1 MDDLEAIDEFL
12 RVSLPHGRRHA
23 TPLNGTVHLHCT
35 DGEGE
40 WFIATDGTVERKHEK
55 GDVALRGSA
64 SDLLAALQG
73 RVDIDDLE
81 VFGDPAIARN
91 LIESLEPR

>member
-12 RVSLPHGRRHA
+12 AVSVPIDARLR
-23 TPLNGTVHLHCT
+23 GTVHLHCT

-40 WFIATDGTVERKHEK
+40 WFIDTDGTVERKHQK
-55 GDVALRGSA
+55 ADVALRGSA
-64 SDLLAALQG
+64 ADLLLALQG
-73 RVDIDDLE
+73 RVDISDLE

-91 LIESLEPR
+91 LIERLDLG

>member
-12 RVSLPHGRRHA
+12 AVSLPYGRRNA
-23 TPLNGTVHLHCT
+23 ARLKGTVHLHCT

-40 WFIATDGTVERKHEK
+40 WFIDTDGTVERKHQK
-55 GDVALRGSA
+55 ADVALRGSA
-64 SDLLAALQG
+64 SDLLLALQG

-81 VFGDPAIARN
+81 VFGDAAIVRE
-91 LIESLEPR
+91 LIESLDLS